1 MNTAKKF
8 FAQNKAL
15 TFLVWVIWL
24 SACVCG
30 ILCAARLGGDGFD
43 NVREYVIN
51 VIDNGASVWEIIKL
65 GLSENLKFLI
75 CLLITSSVIFFLPL
89 TLALVAFKGFA
100 AGFTAAII
108 IKIYKLNGIFI
119 SFGTVVL
126 PFVFSLPMYFMM
138 FVAALRFPMQNH
150 KERLVLSPHEKRQMW
165 FSYAAA
171 QLVLMLLICAIT
183 VVEAFL
189 SQLIFRLAAKA

>member
-15 TFLVWVIWL
+15 TFFVSVIWL
-24 SACVCG
+24 AACVCG
-30 ILCAARLGGDGFD
+30 ILCAAKLSGDGFY
-43 NVREYVIN
+43 NVQEYVIN
-51 VIDNGASVWEIIKL
+51 VIDKGASVWEIIKL

-75 CLLITSSVIFFLPL
+75 CLLVASSVIIFLPL
-89 TLALVAFKGFA
+89 TLALIAFKGFA

-138 FVAALRFPMQNH
+138 FVAALRFPLQNR
-150 KERLVLSPHEKRQMW
+150 KDRIVLNSAEKRQMW

-171 QLVLMLLICAIT
+171 QLVLMLLVCIIT
-183 VVEAFL
+183 VMEAFL
-189 SQLIFRLAAKA
+189 SQLIFWLASKA